1 MSPGSFTTMNISFR
15 RVAILSALIFFALA
29 LTWMLAPGVLLSSW
43 GVDLTSQAGLVGRR
57 GAPLY
62 AGIGVMFLSARNA
75 EPSPARS
82 ALLSGAV
89 VTCLLLAVLGTSELV
104 NGHAGPGILV
114 AVAIEIVLAMA
125 FLHVAITRKSTRQSS
140 H

>member
-1 MSPGSFTTMNISFR
+1 MSMPRHRPMKISFR

-114 AVAIEIVLAMA
+114 AVAIEIVLAMT